1 MADDQQP
8 VFHTSFEFV
17 RARPGRRKV
26 LAMLGILAL
35 LVIGCAAAI
44 GLMLERLEARDVN
57 FHPPMTPSERQLLM
71 PAEPTLDVTP
81 SVGGLRYGHQVGGEA
96 SDTPDDETG
105 VIEGVVGNHLVLR
118 KGGDW
123 KEVNGHAQDLS
134 HAP

>member
-8 VFHTSFEFV
+8 VFHSSFEFV
-17 RARPGRRKV
+17 RTRPGRRKV
-26 LAMLGILAL
+26 LAMVGVLIL
-35 LVIGCAAAI
+35 LVIGCAAVI
-44 GLMLERLEARDVN
+44 GLMLQRLEARDIN

-81 SVGGLRYGHQVGGEA
+81 SVGGLRYGYKVEGNGTDRPE
-96 SDTPDDETG
+96 DTSG

-118 KGGDW
+118 KDEHW
-123 KEVNGHAQDLS
+123 DGHAQDLS